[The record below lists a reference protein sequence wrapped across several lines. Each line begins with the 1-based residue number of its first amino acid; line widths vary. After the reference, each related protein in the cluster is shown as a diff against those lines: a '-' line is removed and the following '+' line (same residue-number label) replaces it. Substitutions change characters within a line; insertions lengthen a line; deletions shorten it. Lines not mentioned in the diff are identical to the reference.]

1 MYIPKENNV
10 TPPTLDYYLD
20 ARDGFLGDPAS
31 ELAALLID
39 HLRESRQNYL
49 EQSRAQEHQLRKVQA
64 AKIEAMRDEA
74 DKIRDAGMAKGAGM
88 IASGLLTIGASG
100 VKAHTATTNAAASDA
115 APTSPETAPTDWEG
129 ILKGA
134 ASGAQGGGELFA
146 AGDERQAQLARTRA
160 TEDEH
165 LAGEAERRLKLLDD
179 ARANARDLERTAF
192 EHLRKKNETAAAT
205 DQTLVTWRG

>member
-160 TEDEH
+160 TEHEH